1 MSNKDLATTVALAR
15 YRWIVPL
22 LAIFA
27 ERGGARFA
35 ELSRGLGISA
45 DSLSGSLRY
54 VVEMG
59 WVRKNPGHGH
69 PLRPEYLLTEPGRA
83 VADRARAVHRV
94 QERLD
99 CDSKNLKRWSLPI
112 VHVLGSG
119 VTRFN
124 AINRS
129 LEGSTPR
136 AISLSMKAVQEQ
148 QLVKRAL
155 HDAFPPVT
163 DYSLSPRGQ
172 DLAHALV
179 R

>member
-1 MSNKDLATTVALAR
+1 MSNEDLDTTVALAR

-22 LAIFA
+22 LAVLSD
-27 ERGGARFA
+27 RGGARFV

-45 DSLSGSLRY
+45 DSLSNSLQY

-69 PLRPEYLLTEPGRA
+69 PLRPEYLLTDPGRA
-83 VADRARAVHRV
+83 VASRARAVHQV

-99 CDSKNLKRWSLPI
+99 CDSKALKRWSLPI
-112 VHVLGSG
+112 VHVLGTG

-124 AINRS
+124 AISRS
-129 LEGSTPR
+129 LEGATPR

-155 HDAFPPVT
+155 HDGFPPIT
-163 DYSLSPRGQ
+163 DYSLSPRGE
-172 DLAHALV
+172 DLAGALIQ
-179 R
+179 